1 MKKISALP
9 NTVMTWAKVAAKT
22 SNTVPVDQGTTK
34 NISDTGLDPYKSK
47 NQTNACV
54 VI

>member
-1 MKKISALP
+1 MKKISA
-9 NTVMTWAKVAAKT
+9 NKVMRQAECLAKT

-34 NISDTGLDPYKSK
+34 KISDTGLDPYKSK